1 MANDSGANA
10 EIMALLAVHRT
21 IGTAPQSELEWLAAH
36 GERRLFGVGKAFVD
50 PEAPAEE
57 MIIIFSGD
65 ASISVERGGERKKFM
80 EWHAG
85 DVTGLLPYSRMKRSP
100 GVSMVESQVDGLVI
114 HKRDFTELTRECP
127 TVTDNLVHIMID
139 RARQFSANDWQM
151 DKLASL
157 GRLSAGLAH
166 ELNNPASAV
175 ARSARTL
182 VGTLA
187 QAEVAARQLGAANL
201 SEGDIARIDNIRD
214 GGAFPRMTGIFSA
227 IERADREEEVME
239 WLEAHDADPATAQS
253 LSDAGV
259 PVAALD
265 ELAETLP
272 DEALDAALRSVAAG
286 ITTRLLAEDIER
298 AATRIHDLV
307 SAIKRFTYMDRAT
320 VREPANIA
328 QGISDT
334 IAVLASKA
342 KSKSASIR
350 IDIPANLPKV
360 GAYGGELNQVWSN
373 LIENALDALGDKGE
387 INVSARSEGDRVV
400 VRIVDNG
407 SGIPADVLPR
417 IFDPFFT
424 TKPMGQGTG
433 LGLDISRRIVLT
445 HEGTIDVD
453 SKPGRTEF
461 KISLPQIRGAKTTP
475 SAGAGVAEQGSLVT
489 EKR

>member
-1 MANDSGANA
+1 MAHDDAA
-10 EIMALLAVHRT
+10 ELIGLLAAHRT
-21 IGTAPQSELEWLAAH
+21 IGTAPRSELEWLVAH
-36 GERRLFGVGKAFVD
+36 GERRLFNTGQAFAD
-50 PEAPAEE
+50 PERPAEE
-57 MIIIFSGD
+57 MVIIFTGD
-65 ASISVERGGERKKFM
+65 GSISVERGGEKKKFM

-85 DVTGLLPYSRMKRSP
+85 DVTGLLPYSRMKRPP
-100 GVSMVESQVDGLVI
+100 GVSVIENPVDGLVI
-114 HKRDFTELTRECP
+114 NKRDFNELVRECP
-127 TVTDNLVHIMID
+127 VVTEILVHVMLD

-182 VGTLA
+182 VGTLTQVEA
-187 QAEVAARQLGAANL
+187 AARELGAANL
-201 SEGDIARIDNIRD
+201 SERDIARIDNMRN

-227 IERADREEEVME
+227 IERADKEEEVME
-239 WLEAHDADPATAQS
+239 WLDAHDADPATAQS

-272 DEALDAALRSVAAG
+272 EESLDAALRSVAAG

-320 VREPANIA
+320 VREPADIA

-334 IAVLASKA
+334 IAVLGSKA
-342 KSKSASIR
+342 KAKSASVR
-350 IDIPANLPKV
+350 LDIPANLPKV

-373 LIENALDALGDKGE
+373 LIENALDALGPKGE
-387 INVSARSEGDRVV
+387 INVRARAENGRIV

-453 SKPGRTEF
+453 SRPGRTEF
-461 KISLPQIRGAKTTP
+461 TISLPEMRSLKAAP
-475 SAGAGVAEQGSLVT
+475 SAAAAVAEQGSLVT
-489 EKR
+489 EKL

>member
-1 MANDSGANA
+1 MNDAGVVERLVA
-10 EIMALLAVHRT
+10 HRT
-21 IGTAPQSELEWLAAH
+21 LGAAPRAELEWLAAH
-36 GERRLFGVGKAFVD
+36 GEVRRLEIGNAFV
-50 PEAPAEE
+50 ETNQPAEE
-57 MIIIFSGD
+57 MVIIFIGD
-65 ASISVERGGERKKFM
+65 GSISVERGGEKKKFL

-85 DVTGLLPYSRMKRSP
+85 DVTGLLPYSRMKTSP
-100 GVSMVESQVDGLVI
+100 GVSIVETPIEALVVHKSQ
-114 HKRDFTELTRECP
+114 FQELTRECP
-127 TVTDNLVHIMID
+127 VVTEILVHVMLD
-139 RARQFSANDWQM
+139 RARQFSANDWQI

-187 QAEVAARQLGAANL
+187 QAEVSARELGAANL
-201 SEGDIARIDNIRD
+201 SERDIARIDNVRD
-214 GGAFPRMTGIFSA
+214 GGAFPRMTGVFSA
-227 IERADREEEVME
+227 IERADREEEVIE
-239 WLEAHDADPATAQS
+239 WLEAHGADPATAQS

-265 ELAETLP
+265 ELAESLP
-272 DEALDAALRSVAAG
+272 EESLDAALRSVAAG

-320 VREPANIA
+320 VREPADIA

-342 KSKSASIR
+342 KSKSASVR
-350 IDIPANLPKV
+350 LDIPANLPKV

-373 LIENALDALGDKGE
+373 LIENALDALGPKGE
-387 INVSARSEGDRVV
+387 INVSARAENGRVV

-461 KISLPQIRGAKTTP
+461 KISLPEIRTAKTSP
-475 SAGAGVAEQGSLVT
+475 SATAVAEQGSAV
-489 EKR
+489 R